1 MRRHSVGPPID
12 KIAPGLTHVSI
23 DLYAGFDPDH
33 NSFDGA
39 VEANETGHFL
49 RHYVFPR
56 MQQGQLALLV
66 PGTFACSNFSFLYV
80 TVTFATMVKPCGLL
94 WTCAL
99 AICLGLEKATPTLIA
114 VVLCIFLGVFL
125 ASFGETAFSLPGFV
139 LVILST
145 LFSAVR
151 WVLTQS
157 MLNSALKS
165 GESTALG
172 QKDAGLFSSGPV
184 VLLYLISPSAAI
196 SLIPLMVRPAAVL

>member
-1 MRRHSVGPPID
+1 MTFCHMALKGVIAWLTIKLLRLPVPVVSRREFLLQACPIG
-12 KIAPGLTHVSI
+12 AFTGLDI
-23 DLYAGFDPDH
+23 
-33 NSFDGA
+33 
-39 VEANETGHFL
+39 
-49 RHYVFPR
+49 
-56 MQQGQLALLV
+56 
-66 PGTFACSNFSFLYV
+66 ACSNFSFLYV

-196 SLIPLMVRPAAVL
+196 SLIPLMVRPSAVL